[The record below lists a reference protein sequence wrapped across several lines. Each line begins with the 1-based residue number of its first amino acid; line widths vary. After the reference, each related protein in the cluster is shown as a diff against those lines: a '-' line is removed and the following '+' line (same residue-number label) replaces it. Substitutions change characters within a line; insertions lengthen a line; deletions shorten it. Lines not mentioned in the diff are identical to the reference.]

1 MHRAQCN
8 SLSSCQISNQQS
20 HREGGDA
27 CRDASAIL
35 GGDACRDASAILGG
49 DACRDASAILAA
61 VAVKMSQSLSFSL
74 TAQTS
79 CIVQVRVDPL

>member
-1 MHRAQCN
+1 MQFVIK
-8 SLSSCQISNQQS
+8 LPNQQS

-27 CRDASAIL
+27 CRDASATL
-35 GGDACRDASAILGG
+35 SV
-49 DACRDASAILAA
+49 

-79 CIVQVRVDPL
+79 CIVQVRVDPLIFYALS